1 MRSYLDLCK
10 PDLPLIALGTT
21 AGVVA
26 AYYGA
31 YVTDLTSHAM
41 SHALQAFPVDMLLY
55 SLATIVMMSARG
67 MAFTLAQKRF
77 ENRLATRVYNCIFEQ
92 DHAYYHKTPTAGII
106 DQATN
111 DVRMVASNIALCI
124 NVFTRSTVS
133 TLVTTYLMYH
143 ISVELTLVV
152 LVLIPASFAISHA
165 HSKIHLVLMKGHD
178 ELCQSLS
185 KHIQDTLSHALLL
198 RTYLAQDACM
208 ERHAC
213 LRRRAARY
221 DIHEMILYGANVFIM
236 QNMPTLTLI
245 AILVAASRLH
255 TATPDLVAFV
265 FHQQTLQASIRSIV
279 DFAYES
285 TRCVE
290 PMRRVTRI
298 LAAAATASQVP
309 GGAGAGGGGGGAKED
324 GAIEFQQVSFK
335 YGDDEGSVLRDL
347 TFTVPPG
354 AKVAF
359 IGRSGSGKSTIAKLL
374 VGMLKPT
381 SGRIRGMGVD
391 AFGYVSQEVVLLH
404 ESIAF
409 NISFGKYS
417 QPEIEAAAR
426 AANAHDFIAALPQGY
441 DTVLT
446 GTEMGS
452 LSGGEKQR
460 ISIARALLRRPH
472 VLVFDEA
479 TSALDPESEELVQAS
494 IERIAN
500 ASDCTVIIIAHRP
513 SAYAFVDTVYRLE
526 KKSPGL
532 VVVRGGAEAEA
543 EDQERAPGDTRLVHR
558 RRR

>member
-1 MRSYLDLCK
+1 MRSYIDLCK

-31 YVTDLTSHAM
+31 YVTELTSHAI
-41 SHALQAFPVDMLLY
+41 SQALQEFPFDMLLY
-55 SLATIVMMSARG
+55 SLATIVLMSARG

-77 ENRLATRVYNCIFEQ
+77 ENRLATRVYNSIFKQ
-92 DHAYYHKTPTAGII
+92 DHAYYHKTPTASII

-111 DVRMVASNIALCI
+111 DVRMVSSNIGLCI
-124 NVFTRSTVS
+124 NVFTRSAVS

-178 ELCQSLS
+178 ELSQSMS
-185 KHIQDTLSHALLL
+185 KHVQDTLAHALLL

-208 ERHAC
+208 ERHAA
-213 LRRRAARY
+213 LRQRAARY
-221 DIHEMILYGANVFIM
+221 DVNEMLLYGANVFIM
-236 QNMPTLTLI
+236 HNMPTLTLV
-245 AILVAASRLH
+245 AILVVASRLH
-255 TATPDLVAFV
+255 VPTPDLVAFV

-285 TRCVE
+285 TRCIE
-290 PMRRVTRI
+290 PMRRVTGI
-298 LAAAATASQVP
+298 LSGVVP
-309 GGAGAGGGGGGAKED
+309 GGGGAEGEGEGD
-324 GAIEFQQVSFK
+324 EGGAIEFQNVSFK
-335 YGDDEGSVLRDL
+335 YPKDEDSVLRDL

-359 IGRSGSGKSTIAKLL
+359 IGQSGAGKSTIAKLL
-374 VGMLKPT
+374 VGMLKPS
-381 SGRIRGMGVD
+381 SGRIRGMGVG

-417 QPEIEAAAR
+417 RPEIEDAAR
-426 AANAHDFIAALPQGY
+426 EANAHDFIAALPQGY

-446 GTEMGS
+446 GTEMGT

-460 ISIARALLRRPH
+460 ISIARALLRRPR

-479 TSALDPESEELVQAS
+479 TSALDPDSEALVQAS

-500 ASDCTVIIIAHRP
+500 ASDCTIIIIAHRP
-513 SAYAFVDTVYRLE
+513 SAYAFADIVYRLE
-526 KKSPGL
+526 KKRPGL
-532 VVVRGGAEAEA
+532 EVVRGGEAEEA
-543 EDQERAPGDTRLVHR
+543 EEKEEEEERGRLR
-558 RRR
+558 RRIRRR